1 MGVGVCIPQREKKQ
15 QSLSDV
21 SEEMYNRVIWWL
33 EGLCF
38 SLLWVRCGGREAGG
52 QMGGLPGCVSRA
64 GLLEHGTCWGFD

>member
-1 MGVGVCIPQREKKQ
+1 MGVGVCVPQREKKQ

-38 SLLWVRCGGREAGG
+38 SLLWVRCGGFGRKEDRWE
-52 QMGGLPGCVSRA
+52 GCLDVSPE
-64 GLLEHGTCWGFD
+64 LVY